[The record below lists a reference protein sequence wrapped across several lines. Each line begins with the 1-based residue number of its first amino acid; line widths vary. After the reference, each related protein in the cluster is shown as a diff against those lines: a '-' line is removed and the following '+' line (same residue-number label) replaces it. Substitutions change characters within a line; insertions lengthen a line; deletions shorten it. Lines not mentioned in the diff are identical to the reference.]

1 MKKQTVNEIVK
12 VLKIIALMELI
23 AIYVLLI
30 WYFTGGNL

>member
-12 VLKIIALMELI
+12 ILKIIALMELI
-23 AIYVLLI
+23 AIYVLLT